1 MKKILFLAFIFAS
14 ISFSV
19 SAQQQRQN
27 APKTFDNRNGMKHE
41 KAGQLKDLNLT
52 DAQKAELKKSNEAL
66 KAKMQ
71 ALRSQDITPEERQ
84 KQMEAIKSERQA
96 NLDKILTPEQ
106 KATLEKK
113 KAEKKEEKMEERREK
128 AEKMK
133 SELDLTDEQS
143 AKMKANAAAN
153 KEKIQA
159 IRNNSTL
166 TEDQKKAQIKEILK
180 STKQENKEILT
191 PEQQKKMKEMHK
203 KREGKRRANNIKP
216 VSQN

>member
-84 KQMEAIKSERQA
+84 KQMEDIVLRINEYLGYDFNTVELAVRDGIPYAIDFGNPAPDAE
-96 NLDKILTPEQ
+96 LTSVG
-106 KATLEKK
+106 
-113 KAEKKEEKMEERREK
+113 EENFEWVVE
-128 AEKMK
+128 
-133 SELDLTDEQS
+133 
-143 AKMKANAAAN
+143 AAAN
-153 KEKIQA
+153 YAIEVAMNQKEGQLNI
-159 IRNNSTL
+159 NWG
-166 TEDQKKAQIKEILK
+166 EFV
-180 STKQENKEILT
+180 
-191 PEQQKKMKEMHK
+191 
-203 KREGKRRANNIKP
+203 KRSATGHPLI
-216 VSQN
+216 